1 MRINRLITTAGFL
14 LLTLSVLCQTG
25 KLEQK
30 IKEQYTIAGDYIK
43 LGYTEKAIPQLHW
56 LIKNAP
62 SFSASVQSWAIEAF
76 ETAAGNTNNDSK
88 KQVLL
93 DSMIIAYKSKAEHFE
108 LTELEKNKLAF
119 RYFKYYLNDA
129 EKLKET
135 LPLFKEIFTNP
146 DAPINNNLL
155 PYLYVAERYHALV
168 GPLEESYIMD
178 IYLMLSEQIAVRYA
192 NDDNRFK
199 DYTDRL
205 DKSLLIMLGSPLPC
219 SSIDQIALG
228 MSKKDSLNVAKKV
241 MAFGLKSGCGR
252 TDNYMEALKI
262 LSRNEPTPGI
272 FRILA
277 QYAAADKN
285 WDQAIL
291 NYNKALNLET
301 DDKKKADIHMDLATA
316 HYANYN
322 KPLARQQATKAIEL
336 DIEQSTAAYSFIGNL
351 YMTSFDECSFGEDI
365 VQDRAIYLAAYD
377 MFLKANDVKG
387 MEEAQLRFPTRE
399 EAFQIDL
406 YDGDSIEVGCWIK
419 VNTILR
425 TRTSN

>member
-1 MRINRLITTAGFL
+1 MKLNRLTTTTGL
-14 LLTLSVLCQTG
+14 LFLTLSALCQSG
-25 KLEQK
+25 DLDQK
-30 IKEQYTIAGDYIK
+30 IKEQYTIAGDNIK

-56 LIKNAP
+56 LLKNAP
-62 SFSASVQSWAIEAF
+62 AFSASVQSWAIEAF
-76 ETAAGNTNNDSK
+76 EEVAESTDEEAK

-93 DSMIIAYKSKAEHFE
+93 DSMMIAYKSKAEHFE
-108 LTELEKNKLAF
+108 LTELEQNKLAF
-119 RYFKYYLNDA
+119 RYFKYYLNDS
-129 EKLKET
+129 EKLKEA
-135 LPLFKEIFTNP
+135 LPLFKEIFSKP
-146 DAPINNNLL
+146 DSPINNNLL
-155 PYLYVAERYHALV
+155 PYIYIAERYHTLV
-168 GPLEESYIMD
+168 APLQESEIMD
-178 IYLMLSEQIAVRYA
+178 IYLMLSEQISVRYA
-192 NDDNRFK
+192 NDDARFK

-205 DKSLLIMLGSPLPC
+205 DSSLLRMLGTPLPC

-228 MSKKDSLNVAKKV
+228 MSKRDSLNVAKKV
-241 MAFGLKSGCGR
+241 MAFGLNSGCGR

-272 FRILA
+272 FKILA
-277 QYAAADKN
+277 QYAAAEKD
-285 WDQAIL
+285 WDEAIF
-291 NYNKALNLET
+291 NYNKALSLET

-322 KPLARQQATKAIEL
+322 KPLARQQALKAIEL
-336 DIEQSTAAYSFIGNL
+336 DAGQSTAAYSFIGNL
-351 YMTSFDECSFGEDI
+351 YMTSFDECSFGEDV
-365 VQDRAIYLAAYD
+365 VQDRAVFLAAYD